1 MSFPRTV
8 VRQSLLY
15 LSWLPPLIF
24 FENHVCSIAVVD
36 GISMRPTFNPDSNL
50 LWRDWVLE
58 DKLFLSRDKSAVA
71 KGAGINAGAGSR
83 DGFER
88 GDIVVMRSPT
98 LNRLVTKRI
107 VGLPGDII
115 ATRAH
120 MASVPMTPAEAED
133 GDGRGGKVVSVPAGH
148 VWVEGDEQ
156 FHSTD
161 SNSYGPTPVNLIQ
174 SRVAYIVWPPSRIG
188 RPANGG
194 RDPRISKR
202 RMRVDGNAA
211 DWMTT

>member
-1 MSFPRTV
+1 MSFGRTLL
-8 VRQSLLY
+8 RQSLTY

-58 DKLFLSRDKSAVA
+58 DKLIDRRKRLD
-71 KGAGINAGAGSR
+71 
-83 DGFER
+83 R
-88 GDIVVMRSPT
+88 GDVVVMRSPT
-98 LNRLVTKRI
+98 LNRLVTKR
-107 VGLPGDII
+107 VVAVPGDIV
-115 ATRAH
+115 ATRT
-120 MASVPMTPAEAED
+120 VIAED
-133 GDGRGGKVVSVPAGH
+133 SKVVTVPQGH

-174 SRVAYIVWPPSRIG
+174 SKVAYIVWPPSRIG
-188 RPANGG
+188 RPAPGG

-202 RMRVDGNAA
+202 QMRVDGNAA
-211 DWMTT
+211 DWLST